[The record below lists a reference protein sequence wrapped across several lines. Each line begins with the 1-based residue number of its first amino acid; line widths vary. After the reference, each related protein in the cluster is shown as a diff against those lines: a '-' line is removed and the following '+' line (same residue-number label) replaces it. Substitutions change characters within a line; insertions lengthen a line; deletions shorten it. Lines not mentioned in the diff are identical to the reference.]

1 MCANPVSGIKPSTNI
16 HDHQPPLT
24 DINRVYRARRYI
36 ANITN
41 SYELTQMPRTRR
53 KLLTNLHKRFAHWIQ
68 RSDANLASEALLC
81 PSEVRKAVTMR
92 RELIL
97 LLGIVIVVSIAGGSY
112 IYLANQSRG
121 MYFVVDVLGERF
133 TMLVTDQQAIQD
145 ALDNMN
151 GLNNIHPIGV
161 LDFGD
166 GGFNQPWGWHYKPET
181 VAMTAFS
188 TEVCDAEPHFV
199 QENLGYWVNTVK
211 YYCPWA
217 AKIISASQTVPIYA
231 GSANPVLA
239 MGLAGLPTLAL
250 WAPNRL
256 A

>member
-1 MCANPVSGIKPSTNI
+1 
-16 HDHQPPLT
+16 
-24 DINRVYRARRYI
+24 
-36 ANITN
+36 
-41 SYELTQMPRTRR
+41 
-53 KLLTNLHKRFAHWIQ
+53 
-68 RSDANLASEALLC
+68 
-81 PSEVRKAVTMR
+81 MR

-97 LLGIVIVVSIAGGSY
+97 PLGIVIIVSIAGGSY
-112 IYLANQSRG
+112 IYLANQSRS

-145 ALDNMN
+145 ALDNIN
-151 GLNNIHPIGV
+151 GLNNMHPIGV

-250 WAPNRL
+250 WAPNRP